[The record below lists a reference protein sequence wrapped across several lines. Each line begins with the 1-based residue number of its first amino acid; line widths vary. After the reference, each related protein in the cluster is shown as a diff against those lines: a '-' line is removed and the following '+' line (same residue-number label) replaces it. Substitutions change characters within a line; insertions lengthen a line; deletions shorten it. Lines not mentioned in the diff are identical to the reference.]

1 MIVHSTLPAFW
12 QLQGRSDTVLF
23 TIFHII
29 YSEKAIWKLI
39 ISQLRIFCLEIAVEK
54 LFRILLK
61 IACE

>member
-12 QLQGRSDTVLF
+12 QLQGRSD